1 MPRAEHG
8 AVIRKKRNGTD
19 RRSAARG
26 QAKFFSKMAGRLC
39 RARHRDLSGAEPL
52 AQRPGDTRD
61 LFALRSLGSVS
72 PLCPTCAPVKANGAA
87 RKAHERGKRCAGG
100 LLAIGTVAETCIERL
115 ALHLVSDL
123 AAETSPGVALPALAQ
138 FHAPL
143 QASDPASR
151 SADFRRYPRKLTAC
165 TPRHLLLHPD

>member
-1 MPRAEHG
+1 
-8 AVIRKKRNGTD
+8 
-19 RRSAARG
+19 
-26 QAKFFSKMAGRLC
+26 
-39 RARHRDLSGAEPL
+39 SGN
-52 AQRPGDTRD
+52 RY
-61 LFALRSLGSVS
+61 SS
-72 PLCPTCAPVKANGAA
+72 
-87 RKAHERGKRCAGG
+87 
-100 LLAIGTVAETCIERL
+100 GTVAETCIERL

-165 TPRHLLLHPD
+165 TPRRLLLHPDHLFSEPTPFLVFRLVNPSEVGRGRSIINVHKAHVPETVLWKLSFARPAAPNTRRAVSRRGNA